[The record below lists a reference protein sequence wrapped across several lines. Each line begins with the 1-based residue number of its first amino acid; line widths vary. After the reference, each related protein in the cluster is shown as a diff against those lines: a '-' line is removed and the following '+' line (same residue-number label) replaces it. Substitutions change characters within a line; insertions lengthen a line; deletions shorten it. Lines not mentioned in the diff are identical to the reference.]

1 MFVNLEEENLGHS
14 IENLLS
20 GDSFPTEI
28 SPLAKNDLTQVTK
41 KNGWNFNWS
50 VEHKNSSRD
59 VYKLTII
66 QNPSNVQGLICFS
79 VECDHVF
86 MHLLESAPFNVGK
99 NKVYSGVPGNL
110 VAYACKVSF
119 MNGLDGYVGFTSK
132 TSLIAHY
139 EKTLRATHVGG
150 QRMIIFPENA
160 QFLINK
166 YFKKE

>member
-1 MFVNLEEENLGHS
+1 MINLKEENLGHS
-14 IENLLS
+14 IENTLS
-20 GDSFPTEI
+20 RDSFPTEI
-28 SPLAKNDLTQVTK
+28 SPLTKNDLKQITS
-41 KNGWNFNWS
+41 KNGWKFNWS
-50 VEHKNSSRD
+50 IEYKNPLRD

-66 QNPSNVQGLICFS
+66 QNTSNIQGLISFS
-79 VECDHVF
+79 IERDHVF
-86 MHLLESAPFNVGK
+86 MHLLESAPFNIGK
-99 NKVYSGVPGNL
+99 TKAYNGVPGNL

-132 TSLIAHY
+132 TQLIAHY